1 MGYDK
6 ENVFAKI
13 LRGEAPASKVCENPN
28 AVVIANL
35 YPKARLH
42 LLVLPKGGYSD
53 FTDFEARAT
62 DKEKLDLLAA
72 IGEVVKSHGLGPEG
86 YRLVVNAGANGGQSV
101 PHLHVHILGREKL
114 DTFGL

>member
-1 MGYDK
+1 MAYDR

-13 LRGEAPASKVCENPN
+13 LRGEAPATKITENPN

-42 LLVLPKGGYSD
+42 LLVLPKGEYSD
-53 FTDFEARAT
+53 FADFEARAT
-62 DKEKLDLLAA
+62 DAEKLDLISA
-72 IGEVVKSHGLGPEG
+72 IGEAIRSHGLGEEG
-86 YRLVVNAGANGGQSV
+86 YRLVVNSGTNGGQSV

-114 DTFGL
+114 DSFGL

>member
-1 MGYDK
+1 MAYDR
-6 ENVFAKI
+6 ENVFARI
-13 LRGEAPASKVCENPN
+13 LRGEAPATKVLENEN

-42 LLVLPKGGYSD
+42 LLALPKGEYSD

-62 DKEKLDLLAA
+62 DDEKLGLISA
-72 IGEVVKSHGLGPEG
+72 IGGAIRSRGLGPEG
-86 YRLVVNAGANGGQSV
+86 YRLVINAGANGGQSV

-114 DTFGL
+114 DSFGL